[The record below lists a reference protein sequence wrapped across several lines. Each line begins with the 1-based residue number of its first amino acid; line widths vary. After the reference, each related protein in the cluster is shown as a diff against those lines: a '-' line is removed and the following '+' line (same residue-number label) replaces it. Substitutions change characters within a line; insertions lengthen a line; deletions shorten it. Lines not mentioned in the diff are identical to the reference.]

1 MILVLLLNLVQ
12 ADGDDNRILWDFLKQ
27 ITIVFIAEVIAD
39 WIKHAFITKFNGHDS
54 RLYERFKLVL
64 VQVRIW
70 RCKMLRDGFNASNPR
85 PLITVLPSFIFD
97 SPTFSHPLHAT
108 R

>member
-12 ADGDDNRILWDFLKQ
+12 ADGDDDNRILWDFLKQ

-54 RLYERFKLVL
+54 KLYGRFKLVL
-64 VQVRIW
+64 VQVG
-70 RCKMLRDGFNASNPR
+70 L
-85 PLITVLPSFIFD
+85 
-97 SPTFSHPLHAT
+97 
-108 R
+108 